1 MKNKILLFI
10 FLATFAVLHVKGSNR
25 WDISGHHSVQW
36 NDLRGG
42 IPHHDHVEMSG
53 EKVSVVY
60 YWGVDAQKQFALRR
74 TVIWPMLRT
83 VPNDTHA
90 SLTRSYDVDF
100 LKGMTLNGRL
110 IEGEEVK
117 SVAIDGRLVVKSELR
132 ARNVK
137 LGVTRILFPSTKEA
151 AVCERY
157 VLTNVS
163 NSHIEVLVP
172 SVRNKNVTNSTLG
185 TRGRYCLVAQTAHT
199 EDMRVAIAP
208 GESVVVEATIQGYA
222 LADEKEA
229 ELNVTNQLKLR
240 DVFVNTVT
248 SQLDFKCENDTL
260 NTMFAMAKIRGSESI
275 YRTRGGLMHGPGGER
290 YYAAIWCNDQC
301 EYINP
306 FFPFLGYDLGN
317 EQALNV
323 WRIYKKYINPEYKFV
338 PWSIIAEGDDVFG
351 PYDRGDAAMIAYGCG
366 RYALQYA
373 DLTVAQE
380 VWPLIEWCLEYC
392 RRQINEDG
400 VVRSDSD
407 ELENRLPSGDANLCT
422 SCLYYDAL
430 QSAAYLSESMGMPKS
445 VAHNYRK
452 QAADLRQA
460 IAKYFHATIE
470 GYDTYRYYKE
480 NTVLRS
486 WICIPLTM
494 GIFDR
499 AEGTVQ
505 AMFSPQLWTENG
517 MLSAASDKIFW
528 DRSTLYG
535 LRGALAAG
543 YSDKTLQYLQAFS
556 AVRLLGE
563 HVPYV
568 VEAWPEG
575 SQRHLSAE
583 NGLYCRIFTEGLLG
597 FRATGFDSFDITPQM
612 PSKWDRYSFKNMYAC
627 AKQPYDVDVM
637 REGAKLKVVIS
648 RDGKVLRTAKV
659 AVGKTVRIKL

>member
-1 MKNKILLFI
+1 MRNRI
-10 FLATFAVLHVKGSNR
+10 FLMMVLVVLASAVTYGAKR

-42 IPHHDHVEMSG
+42 VPHSDHVEMSG

-60 YWGVDAQKQFALRR
+60 YWGVDASKRFVLRR
-74 TVIWPMLRT
+74 SIVWPMLRT

-100 LKGMTLNGRL
+100 LKGMTLNGRYVN
-110 IEGEEVK
+110 GEEVK
-117 SVAIDGRLVVKSELR
+117 RVALDGRLVVESEMR
-132 ARNVK
+132 AHNVK
-137 LGVTRILFPSTKEA
+137 LGVRRTLFPSTTQA
-151 AVCERY
+151 AVCEQY
-157 VLTNVS
+157 ELKNEGTGSVDVF
-163 NSHIEVLVP
+163 VP
-172 SVRNKNVTNSTLG
+172 SVWNKNVTNSAYG
-185 TRGRYCLVAQTAHT
+185 TRGCYELVAQTQHA
-199 EDMRVAIAP
+199 EVVRVKLQP
-208 GESVVVEATIQGYA
+208 GETLTIEASIQGYA
-222 LADEKEA
+222 PVDEQA
-229 ELNVTNQLKLR
+229 VTLNVSEQMQAR
-240 DVFVNTVT
+240 EAFVRTVT
-248 SQLDFKCENDTL
+248 SNLDFECPNDTL

-275 YRTRGGLMHGPGGER
+275 YRTRGGLMHGPGGES

-323 WRIYKKYINPEYKFV
+323 WRIYKKYINDDYHFV
-338 PWSIIAEGDDVFG
+338 PWSIIAEGEDVFG

-373 DLTVAQE
+373 DEAVAQE

-392 RRQINEDG
+392 HRQLNDDG

-430 QSAAYLSESMGMPKS
+430 LSAAYLSESMGMPKS
-445 VAHNYRK
+445 VASNYRK
-452 QAADLRQA
+452 KAADLRKA
-460 IAKYFHATIE
+460 IAQYFHARIE
-470 GYDTYRYYKE
+470 GYETYRYYKE

-543 YSDKTLQYLQAFS
+543 YSDETMQFLQSFS

-575 SQRHLSAE
+575 GQRHLSAE

-597 FRATGFDSFDITPQM
+597 FRATGFNSFDLTPQM
-612 PSKWDRYSFKNMYAC
+612 PSDWDHYSFKNVYAC
-627 AKQPYDVDVM
+627 AKQPYDIEVHRD
-637 REGAKLKVVIS
+637 GAKLKVVIS
-648 RDGKVLRTAKV
+648 RNGKVLRTAKV
-659 AVGKTVRIKL
+659 AVGKTIKVKL

>member
-1 MKNKILLFI
+1 
-10 FLATFAVLHVKGSNR
+10 
-25 WDISGHHSVQW
+25 
-36 NDLRGG
+36 
-42 IPHHDHVEMSG
+42 
-53 EKVSVVY
+53 
-60 YWGVDAQKQFALRR
+60 
-74 TVIWPMLRT
+74 
-83 VPNDTHA
+83 
-90 SLTRSYDVDF
+90 
-100 LKGMTLNGRL
+100 MTLKGRL
-110 IEGEEVK
+110 IEGEQVK
-117 SVAIDGRLVVKSELR
+117 SVAIGGRLVVKSELR

-157 VLTNVS
+157 VLTNSS

-172 SVRNKNVTNSTLG
+172 SVWNKNVTNSTLG
-185 TRGRYCLVAQTAHT
+185 TRGSYCLVAQTAHG

-240 DVFVNTVT
+240 DDFVNTVT

-373 DLTVAQE
+373 DLAVAQE

-445 VAHNYRK
+445 VARNYRK

-543 YSDKTLQYLQAFS
+543 YSDKTLNICR
-556 AVRLLGE
+556 RL
-563 HVPYV
+563 V
-568 VEAWPEG
+568 
-575 SQRHLSAE
+575 Q
-583 NGLYCRIFTEGLLG
+583 
-597 FRATGFDSFDITPQM
+597 FDCLVSMCPM
-612 PSKWDRYSFKNMYAC
+612 W
-627 AKQPYDVDVM
+627 
-637 REGAKLKVVIS
+637 
-648 RDGKVLRTAKV
+648 
-659 AVGKTVRIKL
+659 